1 MFSCERIF
9 KNNSHYNDYFGPYG
23 DAFVGA
29 IEWLF
34 TFESQDKRFN
44 PIYYFGDVNTPDFM
58 SCVLV
63 FMRFARQKQ
72 AKLTLKDELNN
83 LRTFSSENVITHIN
97 DGERNVY
104 EKVTPMFVQAIL
116 WSAFIF
122 FKFKSEKEPKNV
134 KIQNSAKC
142 LYDALKNE
150 LNSYID
156 VSESTFLIDQIEP
169 TLKKF
174 WELAPTDEEIAEQQ
188 TPHDEDN
195 DAKQLDF
202 FLADPLYQQCYEGIF
217 EVLGVCGLHN
227 GTEFTEGDYLEVYTE
242 AEKLVNEV
250 LESKHPEIAIRNI
263 QTRLRAN
270 YPEEKVDHTT
280 YVTPEYLFGRL
291 IECVFCIVTFDKLD
305 NKSNLVIKAFEDFR
319 TIYDSHSIYLT
330 YKNEKLWKMMAQR
343 IPNEREK
350 MSQCPPPAPAPKP
363 IEDKNQNDELQTKYD
378 ELQKQYEEVKEELE
392 AYKQEPITE
401 EAHDKVRLE
410 VFCRLL
416 EKAGVDFV
424 AHGIKAESARF
435 TKYITGMP
443 FNTCKNY
450 MTNRDLNQ
458 KTHADEILKVNTS
471 LKKIG
476 IDWQL

>member
-1 MFSCERIF
+1 MFSCNRVFED
-9 KNNSHYNDYFGPYG
+9 NSHYNEVFGPYG
-23 DAFVGA
+23 NAFVGA

-34 TFESQDKRFN
+34 TDEMSDGKPNEYYNFKDIQT
-44 PIYYFGDVNTPDFM
+44 PIFM
-58 SCVLV
+58 SCVWA
-63 FMRFARQKQ
+63 FIGFAKQ
-72 AKLTLKDELNN
+72 PMAKLTFKDELNLLKPFKREYFVTYN
-83 LRTFSSENVITHIN
+83 KKTNTDDYSEVTSQYVQAVLWCAFIYCSFLSEKNPEDNVIEN
-97 DGERNVY
+97 
-104 EKVTPMFVQAIL
+104 A
-116 WSAFIF
+116 A
-122 FKFKSEKEPKNV
+122 
-134 KIQNSAKC
+134 KI
-142 LYDALKNE
+142 LYDVLENE
-150 LNSYID
+150 LTDYID
-156 VSESTFLIDQIEP
+156 HSFSALLFDQIEP
-169 TLKKF
+169 TMEKF
-174 WELAPTDEEIAEQQ
+174 RELAPTDEEIAEQQ
-188 TPHDEDN
+188 KNKGIDD
-195 DAKQLDF
+195 KSLDDY
-202 FLADPLYQQCYEGIF
+202 LADPVYKQCYDGIF
-217 EVLGVCGLHN
+217 EILGAIGLN
-227 GTEFTEGDYLEVYTE
+227 SGKEYTEEDYLNTYKE

-263 QTRLRAN
+263 QTRLRAI
-270 YPEEKVDHTT
+270 YTDRIDV
-280 YVTPEYLFGRL
+280 VTPEYLYGRV
-291 IECVFCIVTFDKLD
+291 IERVFCIVAFDKLEKKD
-305 NKSNLVIKAFEDFR
+305 SCIISAFEYFR
-319 TIYDSHSIYLT
+319 DVYAGRCKSYFYT
-330 YKNEKLWKMMAQR
+330 NEKLWKQLIQR
-343 IPNEREK
+343 IPYGK
-350 MSQCPPPAPAPKP
+350 PCPPPAPAPKP